1 MCIYN
6 FIIYFQY
13 RDELKEFM
21 KLTKEKIDAS
31 RPTAVNLMWATK
43 RMLNEINKCSSK
55 EEIIKKAEEISI
67 LITNEVFLYNI
78 YIWNRI

>member
-1 MCIYN
+1 MCIYI
-6 FIIYFQY
+6 FIIYLQN

-21 KLTKEKIDAS
+21 KLTKDKIDAS

-67 LITNEVFLYNI
+67 LITNEVYFLFFN
-78 YIWNRI
+78 YIP